1 MRTGHPRVSAGRRAC
16 ALAGSASIFVGLLLL
31 PLATGTAPAAH
42 AATPRAAAGSP
53 GSAAGSPG
61 PAHSRSPA
69 AGPTAPSGGV
79 VVRGPRMYD
88 PTTNKLFRY
97 HSYVTVSQVNDLAN
111 QSVLVTWQGFT
122 PSTNLPYNDESTLYP
137 VEILQCRGTAPAS
150 VNDCLGANSAGAPG
164 VGPNGP
170 ENTVV
175 TTTSPGGSGEADIEL
190 LTSDQNSWLGCAVG
204 HPCSLVVVPAQ
215 GGIFTSD
222 GHGNCTNH
230 TQDFQTSTGQIDF
243 GFQYEYYPA
252 ICAWDN
258 RIVVPVHFD
267 PVLTGCPI
275 RAPDFTVI
283 GSPMTAT
290 AMNSW
295 QTALCTAASPLSIQ
309 YDSAQNEPLARE
321 DFEDGLDDVAL
332 TTYPGSGTSKY
343 PYTYAPVAVTA
354 ESVAFWIDSPSTGLP
369 VNHIRLDARLVL
381 KLITESYDFSDA
393 ACSDG
398 VYAPGVCDNAVD
410 YDPASIIV
418 DPEFTHLNPGV
429 KPADTSWV
437 VPTVLSGLS
446 DMTWQLTSWI
456 AANQAAKQFAEGMF
470 ADGEHINS
478 NYVDLQLPTQALAPM
493 DPNLLYSHLYSPVF
507 PLSSVV
513 SYQLA
518 NNFPGTAASVD
529 LYGNYDALP
538 PEIPGT
544 RDLFAILDQ
553 GDASAFLFPAASLQ
567 NAAGNYVAPTD
578 AGMLAAVEHDMV
590 TDPHNHITET
600 VNLTNASKSA
610 WDAYPLTMVVYAM
623 VPTGG
628 ISATKAAKI
637 AQWLDF
643 VANQGQQP
651 GLLPGNLPPGYL
663 PLTSAMRAETL
674 KAATEVL
681 NQTGNP
687 KKSKPASNPTPT
699 HSKTASASPTT
710 SPTPSSG
717 STVHL
722 GYVANPTTAG
732 ATRYAVPVLLIV
744 GGLLAVGGSMSLVI
758 GEGGIAALGRLRK
771 IRLQRRVAALGRMR
785 RIGLPRRNPR

>member
-16 ALAGSASIFVGLLLL
+16 ALAGSVSIFVGLMLL
-31 PLATGTAPAAH
+31 PLATGSAAAAH
-42 AATPRAAAGSP
+42 AAVPGPAAGSP
-53 GSAAGSPG
+53 APGQSASD
-61 PAHSRSPA
+61 SPA
-69 AGPTAPSGGV
+69 ARVPTAPSGGA
-79 VVRGPRMYD
+79 VVRGPRMYN
-88 PTTNKLFRY
+88 PTTNKLFPH

-122 PSTNLPYNDESTLYP
+122 PSANIPYDAESTTYP
-137 VEILQCRGTAPAS
+137 VEILQCRGTAPATE
-150 VNDCLGANSAGAPG
+150 NDCLGANSAGVPG

-170 ENTVV
+170 ENTIV
-175 TTTSPGGSGEADIEL
+175 TTTSPGGAGEADIEM
-190 LTSDQNSWLGCAVG
+190 LTSDQNAWLGCAIG
-204 HPCSLVVVPAQ
+204 HPCSLVIVPAQ

-222 GHGNCTNH
+222 GHGNCSNH
-230 TQDFQTSTGQIDF
+230 SQDYADATGQIDF

-252 ICAWDN
+252 VCAWND
-258 RIVVPVHFD
+258 RIVVPVYFD

-275 RAPDFTVI
+275 RAPNFTVI

-295 QTALCTAASPLSIQ
+295 QTALCTAADPISIQ

-332 TTYPGSGTSKY
+332 TTYPGSGASKH
-343 PYTYAPVAVTA
+343 PYTYAPVAITA
-354 ESVAFWIDSPSTGLP
+354 TSVAFWIDNPNTGLP

-381 KLITESYDFSDA
+381 KLITESYDFSDT

-398 VYAPGVCDNAVD
+398 VLAPGECDNAVD
-410 YDPASIIV
+410 YDPATILV

-429 KPADTSWV
+429 QPAESDWV

-456 AANQAAKQFAEGMF
+456 AANPAAKQFSEGMF

-478 NYVDLQLPTQALAPM
+478 NYVDMQLPTQTLIPM
-493 DPNLLYSHLYSPVF
+493 DSNLLYSHLYSPVF

-518 NNFPGTAASVD
+518 NNFPGTETAVD
-529 LYGNYDALP
+529 QYGNYDALA

-553 GDASAFLFPAASLQ
+553 GDASAFLFPTASLQ

-578 AGMLAAVEHDMV
+578 ATMLATVEHDMV
-590 TDPHNHITET
+590 TARNGITQS
-600 VNLTNASKSA
+600 VNLTNTSKSA

-628 ISATKAAKI
+628 ISAAKAAKI
-637 AQWLDF
+637 AEWLDF
-643 VANQGQQP
+643 VANEGQQP
-651 GLLPGNLPPGYL
+651 GLLPGNLPPGYA

-687 KKSKPASNPTPT
+687 KKSKANSPNPA
-699 HSKTASASPTT
+699 KTA
-710 SPTPSSG
+710 TPSPSA
-717 STVHL
+717 TANAPAVHL

-732 ATRYAVPVLLIV
+732 PTRYAVPVLLIV

-771 IRLQRRVAALGRMR
+771 IRLRRRVDPLARLR
-785 RIGLPRRNPR
+785 RIGLPRRNAR